1 MPMRTHRLFVLA
13 AVLGI
18 GALLV
23 APAWAHNRVK
33 STSPKKNGTASTSI
47 RTVTVTFDK
56 PIRRGTLQVTGP
68 GNRRVSGS
76 GGRDP
81 RRINRLLTE
90 LNRGLRSGSY
100 RARYTIVAADGHR
113 QRGSFRFRLRR

>member
-1 MPMRTHRLFVLA
+1 MRTHRLLILA
-13 AVLGI
+13 AVLAV

-47 RTVTVTFDK
+47 RTASVTFDK

-68 GNRRVSGS
+68 GNRRVSTS

-81 RRINRLLTE
+81 RKISRLLTE
-90 LNRGLRSGSY
+90 LNRGLRPGRY
-100 RARYTIVAADGHR
+100 VARYTIVAVDGHR
-113 QRGSFRFRLRR
+113 QRGSFRFRLR